1 MDSRYSV
8 LFEPVII
15 GPVTAPNRFYAVP
28 HATGHGHSQ
37 PNGSIALRE
46 MKAEGGWGVVSMQI
60 TEIGPDSDFANHP
73 MDRLWSDHDFP
84 QHAKQVER
92 IKQYGA
98 LSAIEL
104 GHGGLRARNLT
115 TGQPVIGPSDLPVLR
130 LEVPAQGR
138 AMDKSDIK
146 SFREQHKR
154 AALHAKQAGY
164 DILYVYAAHDLSI
177 LSHFLSK
184 RTNQRSDEY
193 GGSLENR
200 VRLLKEVLTDMKEVA
215 GDQCAVALRFAVHET
230 SYPQAMRYD
239 GEGREVVEMLAELP
253 DLWDVNI
260 AGWPSDSQ
268 TSRFSE
274 EGYQLEFT
282 SFVKQV
288 TSKPV
293 VGVGRFT
300 SVDKMV
306 SLIKSGTLDLIG
318 AARPSIADP
327 FLPTK
332 IKEGRI
338 EDIRE
343 CIGCNV
349 CVSCDA
355 YGIPLRCTQNPTIA
369 EEWRRGWH
377 PEKID
382 KVAGKSVLV
391 VGGGPAG
398 MEAALTLA
406 KSGHSVTL
414 AEADKE
420 LGGRINKESALPGMS
435 AWARVRH
442 YREFQ
447 LQQMGNVEI
456 FTWQALTAEEI
467 AEFGSDHVFLATG
480 SKWRN
485 DMVGSNQLSP
495 IAAPA
500 SVRVLTPDDIT
511 GVAKFS
517 GNVVVYDDEHNY
529 MGSLMA
535 EVAAKQGCKV
545 TFVTPHNMVAAWTD
559 FTLEQGKIVNR
570 LSSMEVDWHVNLEFE
585 AFEGGHAH
593 FACAYTGERK
603 SSIAF
608 DSFIFVGAR
617 LPYNRLVDQLKTLVS
632 EDKVSVIGDALV
644 PGLIQAAVYSG
655 HKAARM
661 FNGEPLSGV
670 EFRRDQIE
678 LLV

>member
-1 MDSRYSV
+1 MTPSY
-8 LFEPVII
+8 L
-15 GPVTAPNRFYAVP
+15 
-28 HATGHGHSQ
+28 
-37 PNGSIALRE
+37 
-46 MKAEGGWGVVSMQI
+46 QI
-60 TEIGPDSDFANHP
+60 P
-73 MDRLWSDHDFP
+73 L
-84 QHAKQVER
+84 ER

-456 FTWQALTAEEI
+456 FTGQALTAEEI

-608 DSFIFVGAR
+608 DSFID
-617 LPYNRLVDQLKTLVS
+617 PYSYLWS
-632 EDKVSVIGDALV
+632 
-644 PGLIQAAVYSG
+644 
-655 HKAARM
+655 
-661 FNGEPLSGV
+661 
-670 EFRRDQIE
+670 
-678 LLV
+678 

>member
-456 FTWQALTAEEI
+456 FTGQALTAEEI

>member
-456 FTWQALTAEEI
+456 FTGQALTAEEI

-585 AFEGGHAH
+585 AFEGGQAH

>member
-495 IAAPA
+495 IATPA